1 MSVKEMTYTE
11 EQVKGFVSQADCA
24 ILVLRKDLGETNQD
38 VTHITGDAEN
48 IFDLVTDLIGHI
60 SQQGN
65 ISKEAL
71 LAKIAVGVLI
81 GDEESIKE
89 K

>member
-11 EQVKGFVSQADCA
+11 EQVRDFISQADSA
-24 ILVLRKDLGETNQD
+24 ILVLRKNLGETYQD
-38 VTHITGDAEN
+38 VTHFNGDAEN

-65 ISKEAL
+65 ISKEEL
-71 LAKIAVGVLI
+71 LARIAVGVLN
-81 GDEESIKE
+81 GDEDCSKE

>member
-1 MSVKEMTYTE
+1 MSVTEMTYTE
-11 EQVKGFVSQADCA
+11 EQVKDFLSQADSA

-38 VTHITGDAEN
+38 VTTINGNAES

-65 ISKEAL
+65 ISKEEL
-71 LAKIAVGVLI
+71 LARIAVGVLI

>member
-11 EQVKGFVSQADCA
+11 EQVKDFISQADSS
-24 ILVLRKDLGETNQD
+24 ILVMRKDLGETNQD
-38 VTHITGDAEN
+38 VTTINGNAES

-65 ISKEAL
+65 ISKEEL
-71 LAKIAVGVLI
+71 LARIAVGVLI
-81 GDEESIKE
+81 GDEESIKG

>member
-11 EQVKGFVSQADCA
+11 EQVKDFLSQADSA
-24 ILVLRKDLGETNQD
+24 ILVLRKDLGETYQD
-38 VTHITGDAEN
+38 VTNISGDAESV
-48 IFDLVTDLIGHI
+48 FDLVTDLIGHI

-65 ISKEAL
+65 ISKEEL

-81 GDEESIKE
+81 GDEENRD
-89 K
+89 